1 MSAISSTLPLTV
13 SVETAVTVPV
23 ATITS
28 IYASAAS
35 YYSSLSNVMETETN
49 SASYTSY
56 ANINEELQATM
67 SYYSLLGVQ
76 ATETDS
82 QAIASVATKAAMAS
96 EVMNELYKSDNMYNG
111 NRPSLGGNL
120 ALAIIFGVILV
131 LQLVFGLI
139 SKQRWFFITCLCGI
153 FLEVLGYASRV
164 WSHYNLNSFDA
175 YVMQLVCITLAPCFL
190 MAGIYFILAQLTV
203 VMGQPFSV
211 LRPMQYSL
219 IFVIC
224 DLIAI
229 ILQAAGGAMAASELS
244 IHESTRSGSNVM
256 VIGLAYQVFSMAL
269 FQILWY
275 IFCYRCYISNKRY
288 GSNIFSKEFEY
299 IRKRKLFVPLFYSV
313 SIAVI
318 LIFIRSI
325 YRLIEMIEGF
335 SSDLANDET
344 MLMIFESLMVSIASL
359 LMTIFH
365 PGLVY
370 GRKAYIPVEMNLR
383 KSFTLKKEH
392 FSDIARDGILR
403 TDYESFDGKSKKPE
417 E

>member
-288 GSNIFSKEFEY
+288 GSNIFSKEF
-299 IRKRKLFVPLFYSV
+299 
-313 SIAVI
+313 
-318 LIFIRSI
+318 
-325 YRLIEMIEGF
+325 
-335 SSDLANDET
+335 
-344 MLMIFESLMVSIASL
+344 
-359 LMTIFH
+359 
-365 PGLVY
+365 
-370 GRKAYIPVEMNLR
+370 
-383 KSFTLKKEH
+383 
-392 FSDIARDGILR
+392 
-403 TDYESFDGKSKKPE
+403 
-417 E
+417 